1 MKEELVSEMAVS
13 AGLKSELEM
22 ATLKVQ
28 TIAVDVVLSARAELI
43 GEFKIGEHSSWDPD
57 EEIRTWDERPA
68 LLVGGEVSEDEEEE
82 VSTLAIG
89 IPKEKG
95 PQV

>member
-1 MKEELVSEMAVS
+1 MKEELEKEKVVIT
-13 AGLKSELEM
+13 GLKSELEM

-57 EEIRTWDERPA
+57 EEIRT
-68 LLVGGEVSEDEEEE
+68 
-82 VSTLAIG
+82 
-89 IPKEKG
+89 
-95 PQV
+95 